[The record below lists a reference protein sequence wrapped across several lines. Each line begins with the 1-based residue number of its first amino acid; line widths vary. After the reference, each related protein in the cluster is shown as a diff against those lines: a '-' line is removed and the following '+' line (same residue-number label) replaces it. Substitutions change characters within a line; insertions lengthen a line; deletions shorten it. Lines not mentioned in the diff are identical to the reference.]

1 MDRMGMRKKRD
12 TRPVDDSFDLESE
25 DKEIFHDDQSV
36 YINKSFQES
45 TLYRLLSILDN
56 LQNGGMDL
64 GDIDDYDSDTLNY
77 FMDLEGL

>member
-12 TRPVDDSFDLESE
+12 TRPADDSFDLESE

-36 YINKSFQES
+36 YINKAFQES

>member
-12 TRPVDDSFDLESE
+12 THPMDDSFDLESE

-36 YINKSFQES
+36 YINKAFQES

-64 GDIDDYDSDTLNY
+64 RDIDDYDSDTLNY

>member
-1 MDRMGMRKKRD
+1 MGMRKKRD
-12 TRPVDDSFDLESE
+12 THPMDDSFDLESE

-36 YINKSFQES
+36 YINKAFQES

-64 GDIDDYDSDTLNY
+64 RDIDDYDSDTLNY

>member
-12 TRPVDDSFDLESE
+12 THPVDDSFELESE
-25 DKEIFHDDQSV
+25 DKEIFHDDQSE
-36 YINKSFQES
+36 YINKAFQES

>member
-12 TRPVDDSFDLESE
+12 TRPMDDSFDLESE
-25 DKEIFHDDQSV
+25 DKMIFYDDHSV
-36 YINKSFQES
+36 YMNKAFQES
-45 TLYRLLSILDN
+45 TLYRLLRILDN

-64 GDIDDYDSDTLNY
+64 EDIDDYDSDTLNY

>member
-12 TRPVDDSFDLESE
+12 TRPMDDSFDLESE

-36 YINKSFQES
+36 YINKAFQES